1 MSPDGLN
8 LASALATAETAAAA
22 GAGVLRGLW
31 RGTQTMLAESA
42 HDIKLQADR
51 DAEAAILAVLDDTPW
66 PRLAEESG
74 EQGAVAQDDTPYWV
88 VDPLDG
94 TVNFN
99 RGIPFCSVSVAL
111 CMGDRPL
118 LGVVNDFVHDEVF
131 AGAAG
136 HGAWQNGQPMHVS
149 NLRDTAKAML
159 GFGMPLNRSY
169 DHAELLEFHATL
181 GRFRRGRQ
189 LGSAALLLA
198 WVACGRMDA
207 YLEDDIMFWDIAAGL
222 ALVEAA
228 DGWVDVQPTDT
239 LPWARKIRAASHKD
253 IWIS

>member
-1 MSPDGLN
+1 MT
-8 LASALATAETAAAA
+8 AALTTAETAAAA
-22 GAGVLRGLW
+22 GAKVLSGRW

-42 HDIKLQADR
+42 HDVKLQADR
-51 DAEAAILAVLDDTPW
+51 DAEAAILAVLEDSAW
-66 PRLAEESG
+66 PSLAEESG
-74 EQGAVAQDDTPYWV
+74 EQGAVAQGDTPYWV

-111 CMGDRPL
+111 CIGDRPL

-131 AGAAG
+131 SGVPG
-136 HGAWQNGQPMHVS
+136 HGAWHNSQPMQVS
-149 NLRDTAKAML
+149 CLRESSGAML
-159 GFGMPLNRSY
+159 GFGMPLNRDY
-169 DHAELLEFHATL
+169 DQAELLGFHETL

-207 YLEDDIMFWDIAAGL
+207 YLEDDIMFWDIAAGM

-228 DGWVDVQPTDT
+228 GGWVDIQPAAT
-239 LPWARKIRAASHKD
+239 LPWARKIRAASHRD

>member
-1 MSPDGLN
+1 MSAALPDI
-8 LASALATAETAAAA
+8 AAAMAVAETAAAA
-22 GAGVLRGLW
+22 GAKVLRGMW
-31 RGTQTMLAESA
+31 RGAQTTLAETA
-42 HDIKLQADR
+42 HDVKLQADR
-51 DAEAAILAVLDDTPW
+51 DAEAAILAVLGETPW

-74 EQGAVAQDDTPYWV
+74 AHGAVGREDTPYWV

-111 CMGDRPL
+111 CLGNRPL
-118 LGVVNDFVHDEVF
+118 LGVVCDFLHDEVF
-131 AGAAG
+131 SGAPG
-136 HGAWQNGQPMHVS
+136 HGAWHNGRPMRVS
-149 NLRDTAKAML
+149 GLRETGRAML
-159 GFGMPLNRSY
+159 GFGMPLNREY
-169 DHAELLEFHATL
+169 DQAEVIGFHETV

-207 YLEDDIMFWDIAAGL
+207 YLEDDIMFWDIAAGM

-228 DGWVDVQPTDT
+228 GGWMDVQPTAT
-239 LPWARKIRAASHKD
+239 LPWARKIRAASHRD
-253 IWIS
+253 IWNL